1 MLRRSSTATSVEL
14 TEVGRLF
21 GDEHGRDPGAPDGF
35 PVGVGDLLS
44 YRWWDVDIQ
53 LNSHIPFR
61 GGYGMEFPEHLRS
74 MRKEARLSQRALA
87 ERVGVDF
94 TYLSKIENGRVEP
107 PSETVLKKIAKEL
120 AGVLGQDETEL
131 ADELITL
138 AGKIPSDLAETLARN
153 PQAVQFLRSIGD
165 DVRSPAEWQRL
176 IRGRS
181 QEQE

>member
-1 MLRRSSTATSVEL
+1 
-14 TEVGRLF
+14 
-21 GDEHGRDPGAPDGF
+21 
-35 PVGVGDLLS
+35 
-44 YRWWDVDIQ
+44 
-53 LNSHIPFR
+53 
-61 GGYGMEFPEHLRS
+61 MEFPEHLRS
-74 MRKEARLSQRALA
+74 MRKEARLSQRELA

-94 TYLSKIENGRVEP
+94 TYLSKIENRRVEP

-131 ADELITL
+131 SDELITL

-165 DVRSPAEWQRL
+165 DVRSPAAWQRL